1 MKSIK
6 VKILGPVAVLAVLVL
21 VTSAFSIL
29 GAGNIEKKGRVIS
42 DQYLAT
48 IQDVS
53 AMSKNT
59 QTLMRLSYNYILA
72 QSDAAEKK
80 VETSISQT
88 KQTLENQMADFSNN
102 LTPEE
107 TEAFQKFQSDYQ
119 AYLSKY
125 NAMVEYVQ
133 TDQNENA
140 SIVANNDLVEMSS
153 QIETDLEN
161 MIELESSLADQ
172 AVANMES
179 AYA

>member
-29 GAGNIEKKGRVIS
+29 GAGNIEKKGRVVS

-59 QTLMRLSYNYILA
+59 QTLMRLSYNYILE

-80 VETSISQT
+80 RWRLPSARLSRHWKIRWQI
-88 KQTLENQMADFSNN
+88 
-102 LTPEE
+102 
-107 TEAFQKFQSDYQ
+107 FQ
-119 AYLSKY
+119 
-125 NAMVEYVQ
+125 
-133 TDQNENA
+133 
-140 SIVANNDLVEMSS
+140 I
-153 QIETDLEN
+153 I
-161 MIELESSLADQ
+161 
-172 AVANMES
+172 
-179 AYA
+179 

>member
-42 DQYLAT
+42 DEYLAT

-72 QSDAAEKK
+72 QGDAAEKRWK
-80 VETSISQT
+80 LPSARLSRHWKIRWQV
-88 KQTLENQMADFSNN
+88 
-102 LTPEE
+102 
-107 TEAFQKFQSDYQ
+107 FQ
-119 AYLSKY
+119 
-125 NAMVEYVQ
+125 
-133 TDQNENA
+133 
-140 SIVANNDLVEMSS
+140 I
-153 QIETDLEN
+153 I
-161 MIELESSLADQ
+161 
-172 AVANMES
+172 
-179 AYA
+179 